1 MGANVAVRFGK
12 TDWLEIGFSR
22 LVSEGPGALTIEGLC
37 QAAGRTRGSFYHH
50 FADREDFVREMV
62 LEWRERSTEQAARR
76 MAQARDAA
84 ALRAL
89 LVEWPLSLDH
99 ELEKAF
105 RRMAVTEPV
114 VRRLLADLDRRRID
128 GLAAIVARQRPDV
141 ADPKSFA
148 LLLYSALV
156 GSQWLLERNDPR
168 APGLRAVGEALL
180 WPGAAT

>member
-1 MGANVAVRFGK
+1 MGASVAVRFGK

-22 LVSEGPGALTIEGLC
+22 LVAEGPGALTIEGLC

-50 FADREDFVREMV
+50 FQDREDFVREMM

-76 MAQARDAA
+76 MQKAGNPA

-105 RRMAVTEPV
+105 RRMAVLEPV

-128 GLAAIVARQRPDV
+128 GLAAIVAAQRPEL
-141 ADPKSFA
+141 ADPKAFA
-148 LLLYSALV
+148 LLLYAALV
-156 GSQWLLERNDPR
+156 GSQWLLEKGDAR
-168 APGLRAVGEALL
+168 APALRAVGEALL
-180 WPGAAT
+180 WPEGAS